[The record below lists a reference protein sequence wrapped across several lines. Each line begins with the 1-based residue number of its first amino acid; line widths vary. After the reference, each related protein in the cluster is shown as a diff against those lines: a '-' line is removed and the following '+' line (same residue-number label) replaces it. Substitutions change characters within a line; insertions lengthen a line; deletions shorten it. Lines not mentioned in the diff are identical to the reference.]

1 MEALRVEGLSKTL
14 GGDKVVNDVSFSL
27 TPGDVAAFAGPNGA
41 GKSTTI
47 KLILGLVRAD
57 AGTVHINEQPLTTS
71 NRWVLSRVGAMIES
85 PSFYGNASGRLNLEL
100 FADLYGAPR
109 SRVGEVLEMVGLQ
122 DAAGKRVDRYSLGM
136 KQRLGIARAFL
147 GRPDV
152 VILDEPT
159 NGLDPFGVIEI
170 RELIGQLARREGV
183 TFLIASHVLS
193 ELEHLCNK
201 AIILDRGRIIT
212 QGNLNALM
220 ASQQAEDLEELFIS
234 VLKRGSHV
242 GPPQA

>member
-1 MEALRVEGLSKTL
+1 
-14 GGDKVVNDVSFSL
+14 
-27 TPGDVAAFAGPNGA
+27 
-41 GKSTTI
+41 
-47 KLILGLVRAD
+47 
-57 AGTVHINEQPLTTS
+57 
-71 NRWVLSRVGAMIES
+71 
-85 PSFYGNASGRLNLEL
+85 
-100 FADLYGAPR
+100 
-109 SRVGEVLEMVGLQ
+109 VGEVLEMVGLQ

-193 ELEHLCNK
+193 ELEHICNK
-201 AIILDRGRIIT
+201 AIILDRGRIVT
-212 QGNLNALM
+212 QGSLNALM
-220 ASQQAEDLEELFIS
+220 ASQQAKDLEELFIS

>member
-100 FADLYGAPR
+100 FADLYGAPAPGWAR
-109 SRVGEVLEMVGLQ
+109 SWRWSVSRMPPGSG
-122 DAAGKRVDRYSLGM
+122 S
-136 KQRLGIARAFL
+136 I
-147 GRPDV
+147 
-152 VILDEPT
+152 VIHW
-159 NGLDPFGVIEI
+159 G
-170 RELIGQLARREGV
+170 
-183 TFLIASHVLS
+183 
-193 ELEHLCNK
+193 
-201 AIILDRGRIIT
+201 
-212 QGNLNALM
+212 
-220 ASQQAEDLEELFIS
+220 
-234 VLKRGSHV
+234 
-242 GPPQA
+242 